1 MGNCLPTMQ
10 SVDQLLNNPKK
21 NVRAALEVHP
31 YLPAVLRSV
40 RPEGVMSYK

>member
-1 MGNCLPTMQ
+1 MQ

-21 NVRAALEVHP
+21 DVRAALEAHP
-31 YLPAVLRSV
+31 YLSAVLRSV